1 MSADPLYTS
10 ENQTQIVQEIF
21 ANIAPRYDFLNHL
34 LSFWQDIR
42 WRNQAVRRMQFFHTF
57 RCLDVATG
65 TGDVALAVS
74 RKYPQVSITGIDFS
88 PAMIAIAQKKGQKS
102 NYPSHVHFQ
111 HGDATCLDFPDHS
124 FDVAIIS
131 FGIRNIP
138 DKTTAFK
145 EMTRVLVPGG
155 QLIILEMVSQQE
167 RHFQKWYQTYLC
179 KALPKI
185 ASIFSHHPK
194 AYRYLGQS
202 ILDFPK
208 LSDFC
213 AMIEKTSVRLE
224 LVLPMTFGI
233 TRLFIAKK
241 DI

>member
-1 MSADPLYTS
+1 MSANSLYTP
-10 ENQTQIVQEIF
+10 ENQTQVVQDIF
-21 ANIAPRYDFLNHL
+21 AHIAPRYDFLNHL
-34 LSFWQDIR
+34 LSFGQDIR

-74 RKYPQVSITGIDFS
+74 RKYPQVSITGVDFS

-102 NYPSHVHFQ
+102 NFPKQVCFQ

-138 DKTTAFK
+138 DKKTALK
-145 EMTRVLVPGG
+145 EMIRVLVPGG
-155 QLIILEMVSQQE
+155 QLMILEMVSQQD

-179 KALPKI
+179 KALPHI
-185 ASIFSHHPK
+185 ASLFSHHPK

-213 AMIEKTSVRLE
+213 ALIEENRVRLE

-241 DI
+241 

>member
-1 MSADPLYTS
+1 MLADPLYTP
-10 ENQTQIVQEIF
+10 ENQTQVVQDIF
-21 ANIAPRYDFLNHL
+21 ASIAPRYDFLNHL
-34 LSFWQDIR
+34 LSFGQDIR
-42 WRNQAVRRMQFFHTF
+42 WRNHAVRRMHFFQTF

-74 RKYPQVSITGIDFS
+74 RKYPQVSITGVDFS
-88 PAMIAIAQKKGQKS
+88 PAMIALAQKKGQKS
-102 NYPSHVHFQ
+102 RYLSHVDFQ

-124 FDVAIIS
+124 FDVVIVS

-138 DKTTAFK
+138 DKKTALK

-155 QLIILEMVSQQE
+155 QLMILEMVSQQE
-167 RHFQKWYQTYLC
+167 RYFQKWYQTYLC
-179 KALPKI
+179 KALPQI
-185 ASIFSHHPK
+185 ASLFSRNRK

-213 AMIEKTSVRLE
+213 TMIEENRVTLE